1 MIRRSRATIGT
12 LLGAALVA
20 TFVAGCGNATA
31 TASAAATRL
40 SARTAAPSASVPTS
54 AGASA
59 GLSAGSSAS
68 PRVSGSAGAPTA
80 EPTLDI
86 SAGLAH
92 FDAKL
97 ETLLPGTIADIPLSK
112 LSMPLSTYMASTTCT
127 SANPCGDKALYTPW
141 LVEFGKTPDDA
152 TLAVATDLTNTET
165 IAIEAFTVPGI
176 DGAKL
181 SSGFAAQ
188 ARKAGWPVSPK
199 LVATKSV
206 QELIDPVRQ
215 NLGLLSVGYLYAH
228 ANVMYLILTD
238 DPTLLVESLIKL
250 P

>member
-1 MIRRSRATIGT
+1 MIRRSRAAIRT

-20 TFVAGCGNATA
+20 TFVAGCGNATTTA
-31 TASAAATRL
+31 TATRL
-40 SARTAAPSASVPTS
+40 SARTAAPSASVRTAAGTS
-54 AGASA
+54 AGA
-59 GLSAGSSAS
+59 SAS
-68 PRVSGSAGAPTA
+68 PRVSGPVGAPTA
-80 EPTLDI
+80 EPTLII

-97 ETLLPGTIADIPLSK
+97 EALLPGTIGDVPLSK
-112 LSMPLSTYMASTTCT
+112 LSMPLSTYMASETCT

-152 TLAVATDLTNTET
+152 TLAAVTDLTNTET

-181 SSGFAAQ
+181 SSHFAAQ
-188 ARKAGWPVSPK
+188 ARKAGWTVNPM
-199 LVATKSV
+199 LIATKSV

-215 NLGLLSVGYLYAH
+215 NLGLPSVAYLYSQ

-238 DPTLLVESLIKL
+238 DPALLFQSLIKL

>member
-1 MIRRSRATIGT
+1 MISRSRATIRT

-20 TFVAGCGNATA
+20 TFVAGCGSATA
-31 TASAAATRL
+31 TATATRL
-40 SARTAAPSASVPTS
+40 SAHTAAPSASVRTS
-54 AGASA
+54 AGT
-59 GLSAGSSAS
+59 SAGSSAS

-97 ETLLPGTIADIPLSK
+97 EALLPGTIGDIPLSK
-112 LSMPLSTYMASTTCT
+112 LSMPLSTYLASETCT

-141 LVEFGKTPDDA
+141 LVELGKTPDDA
-152 TLAVATDLTNTET
+152 TLAAATDLTKTET
-165 IAIEAFTVPGI
+165 IVIEAFTVPGI

-181 SSGFAAQ
+181 SSSFAAQ
-188 ARKAGWPVSPK
+188 ARKAGWPVTTI
-199 LVATKSV
+199 LIATKSV

-215 NLGLLSVGYLYAH
+215 NLGLLAIGYLYAH

-238 DPTLLVESLIKL
+238 NRSLLLESVIKL

>member
-1 MIRRSRATIGT
+1 
-12 LLGAALVA
+12 
-20 TFVAGCGNATA
+20 
-31 TASAAATRL
+31 
-40 SARTAAPSASVPTS
+40 
-54 AGASA
+54 
-59 GLSAGSSAS
+59 
-68 PRVSGSAGAPTA
+68 VSGSVGAPTA

-97 ETLLPGTIADIPLSK
+97 ETLLPGTIRDIPLSK
-112 LSMPLSTYMASTTCT
+112 LSMPLSTYMASETCT

-141 LVEFGKTPDDA
+141 LVDFGKTPDDA
-152 TLAVATDLTNTET
+152 TLAAATDLTNTET

-181 SSGFAAQ
+181 SSAFAAQ
-188 ARKAGWPVSPK
+188 ARKAGWTVNPM
-199 LVATKSV
+199 LIATKSV

-215 NLGLLSVGYLYAH
+215 NLGLPSVGYLYSQ

-238 DPTLLVESLIKL
+238 DPALLFESLIKL